1 MTVRSETELEG
12 LREVGRLV
20 AEAIAHMRA
29 HLAEGITTAELDDI
43 GANYLRQRGARSA
56 PQLAYD
62 FPGFNCISVNDV
74 IVHGIPDQQR
84 ITKRDVVTL
93 DVTAELDGLIADAAR
108 TIPMPDAPPVAQRM
122 VRSARR
128 AFRAALASARPG
140 ARVRVIGREIEK
152 SVTRDGFAIVRELCG
167 HGLGRKIHEEP
178 SVPNYDDPRATSMLH
193 DGLVLAVEPMIS
205 ERPTRVV
212 EDDDGW
218 TLRTADGRL
227 SVHYENTIVI
237 NGDVPIVLTA
247 SAA

>member
-1 MTVRSETELEG
+1 MTIKSQADLEA
-12 LREVGRLV
+12 LRAVGRLV
-20 AEAIAHMRA
+20 AEAIAHMRS
-29 HLAEGITTAELDDI
+29 HLQAGITTAELDDI
-43 GANYLRQRGARSA
+43 GAHFMRQRGARSA

-84 ITKRDVVTL
+84 ITDADVVTL
-93 DVTAELDGLIADAAR
+93 DVTAELDGYIADAAR
-108 TIPMPDAPPVAQRM
+108 TIPMPKAPPVAQRM
-122 VRSARR
+122 VRAARR
-128 AFRAALASARPG
+128 AFRAALVSARPG

-152 SVTRDGFAIVRELCG
+152 SVTRDGFAVVRELCG

-178 SVPNYDDPRATSMLH
+178 SVPNYDDPRATSLLH

-227 SVHYENTIVI
+227 SAHYENTIVI
-237 NGDVPIVLTA
+237 NGDSPIVLTA
-247 SAA
+247 TAA